1 MNIADH
7 RHYYRWM
14 NAKARCYNPS
24 HKDYKNYGA
33 RGITMSD
40 EFRNN
45 SRAFC
50 EYLDTIPGFGPGMSM
65 DRTDNDKGY
74 ERGNFRW
81 ATRSE
86 QNLNQRER
94 KRRIKRW
101 GRGITFNKKARKWA
115 AVWRVGKKI
124 CYYGWFKTKEEAI
137 ARAIE
142 TCSGVYPGTKPSQH
156 RTKREE
162 YTVWR
167 NIKQRCCNPKHPA
180 FSNYGG
186 RGIKIYEPWLDSKN
200 FIDYCDVVLG
210 PKPVGHS
217 IDRIDNNLGYIP
229 GNLKWSS
236 HSEQQSNRRSYGKGY
251 SWSNTGSYFVVQWNI
266 GGTITRF
273 GTYPTEAEAKERARA
288 TCPQGPDNYA
298 H

>member
-1 MNIADH
+1 MENISKH
-7 RHYYRWM
+7 RFYRRWM
-14 NAKARCYNPS
+14 NTKDRCYNPNAKS
-24 HKDYKNYGA
+24 YKNYGG

-50 EYLDTIPGFGPGMSM
+50 EYLDTLPGWAPGKTI
-65 DRTDNDKGY
+65 DRIDNDRGY
-74 ERGNFRW
+74 ERNNFRW
-81 ATRSE
+81 ATRKE
-86 QNLNQRER
+86 QQNN
-94 KRRIKRW
+94 RRIYGK
-101 GRGITFNKKARKWA
+101 GFYFHKGSQKWA
-115 AVWRVGKKI
+115 VQWRVDGKVFH
-124 CYYGWFKTKEEAI
+124 YGYFKTKEEAI

-142 TCSGVYPGTKPSQH
+142 TCPGTYPGTKPSQH

-180 FSNYGG
+180 FPNYGG

-217 IDRIDNNLGYIP
+217 IDRIDNNLGYFP

-251 SWSNTGSYFVVQWNI
+251 SWSNTGSYYVVQWNI

>member
-1 MNIADH
+1 MNITQH
-7 RHYYRWM
+7 RHYWRWAS
-14 NAKARCYNPS
+14 AKGRCYNPN
-24 HKDYKNYGA
+24 HKKYKDYGA
-33 RGITMSD
+33 RGITMAE
-40 EFRNN
+40 EFLND

-50 EYLDTIPGFGPGMSM
+50 EYLDSLPGFGPGMSM
-65 DRTDNDKGY
+65 DRTDNDAGY
-74 ERGNFRW
+74 YRENLRW
-81 ATRSE
+81 ASSSQ
-86 QNLNQRER
+86 QNLNKR
-94 KRRIKRW
+94 KTKRYGTGIYFHGRDRYWVAQWRI
-101 GRGITFNKKARKWA
+101 
-115 AVWRVGKKI
+115 GKKVC
-124 CYYGWFKTKEEAI
+124 CYGYFKTKEEAI

-142 TCSGVYPGTKPSQH
+142 TCPGTYPGTQPAQN

-180 FSNYGG
+180 FPNYGG

-251 SWSNTGSYFVVQWNI
+251 SWSNTGSYYVVQWNI